1 MTTFRDPT
9 SVHAQIH
16 KKKSLRL
23 DQSRNAENGAAK
35 SSRLAKR
42 ASIAGFSS
50 LVKDGVSWAGDRL
63 NTYRDGLSREEREEK
78 VRRENRKQLLYLKM
92 QNVRQ
97 VSDREVQP
105 IITNL
110 YLLRLSRLRNG
121 ARVPANWMN
130 LKATTSGRKPWNP
143 TNIIQPWSWNE

>member
-16 KKKSLRL
+16 KKKSLQL
-23 DQSRNAENGAAK
+23 DRSRNAENGATK

-42 ASIAGFSS
+42 ASIAGFSL

-92 QNVRQ
+92 RNVRQ
-97 VSDREVQP
+97 VS
-105 IITNL
+105 
-110 YLLRLSRLRNG
+110 
-121 ARVPANWMN
+121 
-130 LKATTSGRKPWNP
+130 GRKVRPMKNY
-143 TNIIQPWSWNE
+143 